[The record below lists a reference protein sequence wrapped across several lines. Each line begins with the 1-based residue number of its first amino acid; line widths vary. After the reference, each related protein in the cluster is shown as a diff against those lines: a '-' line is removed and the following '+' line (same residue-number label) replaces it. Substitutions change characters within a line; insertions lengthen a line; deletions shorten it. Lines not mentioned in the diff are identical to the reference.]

1 MELTVALAK
10 GRLAKFAV
18 DLFEKCGI
26 DVSEL
31 RGDTRKLVICDKKNE
46 MKFVLVKPSDVPVYV
61 YRGVADIGIAG
72 KDTLLEM
79 CIRDRFSAKDPERT
93 VRELRGEA
101 E

>member
-31 RGDTRKLVICDKKNE
+31 RGDTRKLVICDKK
-46 MKFVLVKPSDVPVYV
+46 K
-61 YRGVADIGIAG
+61 
-72 KDTLLEM
+72 
-79 CIRDRFSAKDPERT
+79 
-93 VRELRGEA
+93 
-101 E
+101 